1 MKIKEDIL
9 HQKTFR
15 TWNDI
20 KKSVPLSVR
29 ELVRTKCGTALASA
43 MDDLTSS
50 VIMVVLSI
58 TLQKHP
64 RNYSI

>member
-29 ELVRTKCGTALASA
+29 ELVRTKRGTALASA